1 MQNNRNYI
9 ENDYKLEIFT
19 ITDFL
24 TNEEC
29 NSISDLIKQNHYQS
43 LVAGTKSENYSNA
56 RTSSTSNLFEDN
68 NIISQINQKIYNE
81 LNITKE
87 FAEPTQGQLYEIGQE
102 YKYHNDYFWGSDVD
116 KYCNVSGQRTYT
128 CMIYLND
135 NFEGGETDFWYLG
148 IKIKPKIGKAVFWK
162 NSEGLGNENK
172 GSLHAGSPVISGE
185 KMIITKWFREK
196 QYVI

>member
-128 CMIYLND
+128 CMVYLND

>member
-148 IKIKPKIGKAVFWK
+148 IKINPKIGKAVFWK